1 MRIREMLFDCFY
13 SDHQHENE
21 VRESLKSYLTAFFV
35 TISYIRITEKLPDC
49 LYGDSV
55 SRDKNRIVAHD
66 SVGWQEGIRGGIVE
80 LLLEVE

>member
-1 MRIREMLFDCFY
+1 M
-13 SDHQHENE
+13 
-21 VRESLKSYLTAFFV
+21 
-35 TISYIRITEKLPDC
+35 TISDIRITEKLPDS